1 MARSAAEHP
10 SAATWSTLLSRKL
23 VASRAALA
31 QRLALAP
38 ETALIVGLVV
48 VGLVAHGINMFQ
60 YPALNRFDD
69 EGVYLSQAWAVIRE
83 HQLAPYAYFYD
94 HAPAGWLLLAGWMLL
109 TGGPHAFG
117 LAVDSGR
124 TFMLLLH
131 LAMVVL
137 LYRLARKLGCPV
149 WAAALATLLF
159 SVSPLAVYYQR
170 AVLLDSFMLFW
181 VLLSLDL
188 LLDDWGRLSRVA
200 LSGCC
205 FGLAL
210 LSKETAAFLL
220 PAMVFFAIQQRQQH
234 HGHFAVVGWLLPM
247 LMVASLYPLFALLRG
262 ELLPAGQSLRFFIFN
277 VDTGP
282 GLSLVDSVRWQ
293 ATRGG
298 GGLLNLNNQFWTL
311 LRTDW
316 LVKDPVLFAGGAV
329 ASILN
334 LVRGLR
340 SRAALGAGMLGVF
353 PLLYLARGGVVFD
366 FYVLLTIPFF
376 CLNIVLLLAA
386 LARRTPLAASAPA
399 GIMSTAL
406 FGLLVVSYGRAGSL
420 QPLYDQH
427 SGQANRDAVDWIKQ
441 HLPAQSY
448 MVAGSDVWT
457 DLHEPGLGG
466 LAFPNVHSH
475 WKVGADPAIRDGVFH
490 DDWRTVDYLVLSP
503 QVKQDISDAS
513 ITVAQAAMQHA
524 HVVTSWNIDGSQIEV
539 WKVDKPGSTEADLLA
554 GSAGYM
560 ERHFGASGGYVSADG
575 SVTSESQGYAML
587 RAVWLNDR
595 PAFDQAWS
603 WTGAHLLNTS
613 GLPSWLWKDG
623 AVVDQHTA
631 ADADTD
637 TALAL
642 LMAGKRWNDPSL
654 AEAGSRMVSSIWT
667 NEVTTVGDTSYLTG
681 GNWAPADAV
690 IGINPSYFAP
700 YAYRVFAQ
708 ADPSH
713 GWMKLV
719 DSGYRVLFDS
729 SSASLGYAQS
739 AGLPPNWVGLDKASG
754 KLVPFNGG
762 KDDVNSYGY
771 DAARTYWRVAV
782 DLRWSNDG
790 RARTFLEQAGFLR
803 DEVQRAG
810 TPSAVYQHD
819 GQPLQRSPSVVGDI
833 GALAALLTLDPNLA
847 NGLYAQ
853 QLIGGV
859 SGAGSSSHWSNAN
872 DLYAQEWA
880 WFGVALYGDAVPNL
894 WNPNSP

>member
-1 MARSAAEHP
+1 VASVLGRRF
-10 SAATWSTLLSRKL
+10 T
-23 VASRAALA
+23 ASRAALA
-31 QRLALAP
+31 PWLAIASEP
-38 ETALIVGLVV
+38 ALIIGLVV
-48 VGLVAHGINMFQ
+48 AGLAAHGINMFQ

-117 LAVDSGR
+117 LAADSGR

-181 VLLSLDL
+181 ALLSLDL

-210 LSKETAAFLL
+210 LSKESAAFLL
-220 PAMVFFAIQQRQQH
+220 PAMIFFAIQQRQHH

-247 LMVASLYPLFALLRG
+247 LMVASLYPMFALLRG

-277 VDTGP
+277 IDTGP

-316 LVKDPVLFAGGAV
+316 LVKDPVIFIGGAV
-329 ASILN
+329 ASVVN
-334 LVRGLR
+334 LLRGIR
-340 SRAALGAGMLGVF
+340 SRTALGAGLLGVL

-366 FYVLLTIPFF
+366 FYVLFTIPFF
-376 CLNIVLLLAA
+376 CLNLMLLLVAVARHTPVARTTPAA
-386 LARRTPLAASAPA
+386 
-399 GIMSTAL
+399 IMSTSI
-406 FGLLVVSYGRAGSL
+406 FGLLLVGYVRAGSL
-420 QPLYDQH
+420 QPLYTLH
-427 SGQANRDAVDWIKQ
+427 SGEANREAVAWIKQ

-448 MVAGSDVWT
+448 VVAGSDVWA
-457 DLHEPGLGG
+457 DLHEPGSDGP
-466 LAFPNVHSH
+466 AFPNVHSH

-490 DDWRTVDYLVLSP
+490 DDWRTVDYLILSP
-503 QVKQDISDAS
+503 QVKQDIGNAG
-513 ITVAQAAMQHA
+513 IAVAQAAMQHA
-524 HVVTSWNIDGSQIEV
+524 HVVTSWDVDGSQIEL
-539 WKVDKPGSTEADLLA
+539 WKVDKPGSTEASLLA
-554 GSAGYM
+554 GSASYM
-560 ERHFGASGGYVSADG
+560 DHHFGASGGYVSANG

-587 RAVWLNDR
+587 RAVWLGNR
-595 PAFDQAWS
+595 PAFDQAWG
-603 WTGAHLLNTS
+603 WTSAHLLGPD
-613 GLPSWLWKDG
+613 GLPAWLWKDG
-623 AVVDQHTA
+623 AVADRHSA
-631 ADADTD
+631 MDADTD

-642 LMAGKRWNDPSL
+642 LMAGKRWDDPL
-654 AEAGSRMVSSIWT
+654 LIAAGRHMASAIWT
-667 NEVTTVGDTSYLTG
+667 NEVATVAANPYPTG

-690 IGINPSYFAP
+690 VGINPSYFAP

-708 ADPSH
+708 ADPNH
-713 GWMKLV
+713 AWMKLV
-719 DSGYRVLFDS
+719 DSGYRVLFDA
-729 SSASLGYAQS
+729 SSANLGYSRS

-771 DAARTYWRVAV
+771 DAARTYWRIAV

-790 RARTFLEQAGFLR
+790 RARTFLQQAGFLR
-803 DEVQRAG
+803 DEVQRTGA
-810 TPSAVYQHD
+810 PSAIYQHD
-819 GQPLQRSPSVVGDI
+819 GLPRLRSPSVVGDT
-833 GALAALLTLDPNLA
+833 GAVAALLTLDPNLA
-847 NGLYAQ
+847 NSLYAQ
-853 QLIGGV
+853 QLVGGA
-859 SGAGSSSHWSNAN
+859 AGGNSAHWADAN

-894 WNPNSP
+894 WNTKP